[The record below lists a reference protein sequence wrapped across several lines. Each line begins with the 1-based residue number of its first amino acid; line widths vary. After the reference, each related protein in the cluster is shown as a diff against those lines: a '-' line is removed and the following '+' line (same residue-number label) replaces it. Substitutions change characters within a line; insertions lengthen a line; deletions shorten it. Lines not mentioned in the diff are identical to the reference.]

1 MHDATDQSACDSCLG
16 HATGLIDGNLILSSR
31 LQGVQIR
38 SSNNNFEKSD
48 IPNLRQE
55 LEERKAMERR
65 TFLTGSAATAFGI
78 SSRPAVSQSPP
89 VAGQPLAPTDLMS
102 EVARLRKQFLG
113 EFDPAYV
120 ENVIVPH
127 FLVSTYQGERASLPM
142 IDVKLTKENALPYD
156 LWGLIS
162 ESWKPSPEN
171 GVTVFLQG
179 LEKRGP
185 DNRRKRIY
193 MSAVTPDLYRPMYGD
208 KVALFFDKLLVAGN
222 AGKPLMRPYLE
233 GYFDLY
239 WDLHLGVKGDAVP
252 ARVRQ
257 IGESFNTVLA
267 YRDPTQKIVYD
278 NYMVVRSNLN
288 FLKAWI
294 DERIADLTN
303 GKTANA
309 EKTFAW
315 YWIKNAGDGENFAHK
330 DVVFEC
336 FHNFVAFSQWGNTL
350 YNIMLKLATDT
361 GDPDARASFNK
372 TMEGNFD
379 QAGGAPFTPLERF
392 VMELFRTI
400 TPNGGSISALEEV
413 RTPPY
418 QRHGY
423 MVTPHEATSFD
434 PVQWKDPEKFDPDRY
449 NIVPTSHQIDEA
461 KCQQIGFA
469 KCPFEST
476 TFDIKDGRKATLHN
490 SGFGTVYGI
499 VDGKPLPVCDHA
511 GFAPFGFGYRRC
523 PGEQLTIQ
531 VFEDFLRKVWRDKIR
546 FAKLDIANPEPLPI
560 GPTTVIGDNV
570 GFTRAA

>member
-1 MHDATDQSACDSCLG
+1 
-16 HATGLIDGNLILSSR
+16 
-31 LQGVQIR
+31 
-38 SSNNNFEKSD
+38 
-48 IPNLRQE
+48 
-55 LEERKAMERR
+55 MERR
-65 TFLTGSAATAFGI
+65 TFLTGGAAAVFEI
-78 SSRPAVSQSPP
+78 SSQPAISQSPP
-89 VAGQPLAPTDLMS
+89 AAGQPLAPSDLLS
-102 EVARLRKQFLG
+102 AVARLRAQFLS

-127 FLVSTYQGERASLPM
+127 FLVSTYQGERPTLPM

-162 ESWKPSPEN
+162 ETWKPSPEN

-208 KVALFFDKLLVAGN
+208 KVMGFFNKLLDSGN
-222 AGKPLMRPYLE
+222 AGRPLMRPYLE
-233 GYFDLY
+233 AYFDLY
-239 WDLHLGVKGDAVP
+239 WDLHLGVKGDAIP

-278 NYMVVRSNLN
+278 NYMVVRANLS

-303 GKTANA
+303 GKTPDP

-315 YWIKNAGDGENFAHK
+315 YWIKNAGDGENFQHK

-336 FHNFVAFSQWGNTL
+336 FHNFVAFSQWGNTI

-361 GDPDARASFNK
+361 GDPDARASFK
-372 TMEGNFD
+372 RTMEGNFD
-379 QAGGAPFTPLERF
+379 QAGGGPFTPLERL

-400 TPNGGSISALEEV
+400 TPNGGSISALAEV

-418 QRHGY
+418 ERHGY
-423 MVTPHEATSFD
+423 MVTPHAATSFY
-434 PVQWKDPEKFDPDRY
+434 PVQWKNPERFDPDRY
-449 NIVPTSHQIDEA
+449 NIVPTSHQIDES
-461 KCQQIGFA
+461 KCEQIGFA
-469 KCPFEST
+469 KCPFERT
-476 TFDIKDGRKATLHN
+476 TFEVRDGRKAALHN
-490 SGFGTVYGI
+490 SGFGTIYGI

-531 VFEDFLRKVWRDKIR
+531 VFEDFLRKVWRDKIQ
-546 FAKLDIANPEPLPI
+546 FVKLNIASPEPLPI

-570 GFTRAA
+570 GFTRAI